1 MRILVTGITGRV
13 GSNLAM
19 SLVEAGHEV
28 RGLVWERDERTAKL
42 QSLDVELEYGTITEM
57 DDALRATDGVDA
69 IYHMAAAF
77 QGGGPFTEEEYLDIN
92 VKGTFNMLEAA
103 RHHERVRHFIQ
114 ASTDAQ
120 YGGHQVDQSG
130 GELIKE
136 DETPRTPRG
145 WYALSKYLAEEMC
158 HGYHRT
164 YGMPVTMMRFAWV
177 RGAGEAVEAS
187 LFYLSQMK
195 ERYPAL
201 ETLWEGEE
209 KLVLLRDGQGASW
222 KDHMVDVRD
231 LVAGLTG
238 ALDKPQTF
246 GEAYH
251 LAGPRAFTWEEAVP
265 HLSQGLETPWV
276 EAVLEPPFRYELDI
290 SKARSAFGYDP
301 QYDVKRMIDD
311 GLAYQRGEDIGILPT

>member
-42 QSLDVELEYGTITEM
+42 QSLDVELEYGTITEL

-69 IYHMAAAF
+69 VYHMAAAF

-177 RGAGEAVEAS
+177 RGAGEAVEAH

-231 LVAGLTG
+231 LVAGLSARWTSRRPSERRTTWP
-238 ALDKPQTF
+238 DP
-246 GEAYH
+246 
-251 LAGPRAFTWEEAVP
+251 GPSRGRRRYP